1 MEDLIMRNT
10 IDTILFDLDGTLYA
24 KGKPIKTAVNIIEKL
39 RKENIRMGFITNTD
53 GWPVEHIHNRLIN
66 MGFNISLD
74 EVFTPVA
81 AVIQFFKNKP
91 DKSCYCLVTDEVL
104 ESLKDLNMNH
114 VNPDYVVIGDFSDKT
129 SYDEINKVFRFIM
142 NGSLI
147 LALSKTKYYFQDD
160 GININTGAF
169 VSMFEHACETEA
181 ILLGKPS
188 KEFFN
193 LALSHLGSISSN
205 TVVVGDDVT
214 VDVAGANDINA
225 LSVLVKT
232 GHYNEDLINKF
243 KAKPDFIIEDITQL
257 PDLLFGKKS
266 DMSND

>member
-1 MEDLIMRNT
+1 VEDLIMRNT

-24 KGKPIKTAVNIIEKL
+24 KGKPIKTAVSIIETL
-39 RKENIRMGFITNTD
+39 RKEKIKMGFVTNTD
-53 GWPVEHIHNRLIN
+53 GWPVEYVHNRLIN
-66 MGFNISLD
+66 MGFNISLK

-81 AVIQFFKNKP
+81 AVREFFINNP

-104 ESLKDLNMNH
+104 EGLKDLNMNDI
-114 VNPDYVVIGDFSDKT
+114 NPDYVVIGDFSDKT

-147 LALSKTKYYFQDD
+147 LALSKTNYYFQEN

-169 VSMFEHACETEA
+169 VSMFENACSKEA

-193 LALSHLGSISSN
+193 LALTHLGSLSSK
-205 TVVVGDDVT
+205 TLVVGDDVT
-214 VDVAGANDINA
+214 VDIVGAKGINA
-225 LSVLVKT
+225 TSVLVKT
-232 GHYNEDLINKF
+232 GHYNEELINKF
-243 KAKPDFIIEDITQL
+243 KVKPDYIIEDITQL
-257 PDLLFGKKS
+257 PYLLFG
-266 DMSND
+266 